1 MNLYTELDELLV
13 IRNKVI
19 NKEIPDTNELDA
31 LYAALLNKQEQN
43 MSNPK
48 YNKKP
53 WLKDLS
59 SSDES
64 LILRLFNNIGTDAPD
79 IIRGLKAIFYTYTLS
94 AAENQRFFGKDTEE
108 D

>member
-1 MNLYTELDELLV
+1 MNLYTELDELLI
-13 IRNKVI
+13 IRNKI
-19 NKEIPDTNELDA
+19 MNNEIPDTKELET
-31 LYAALLNKQEQN
+31 LHAALINKQKQN
-43 MSNPK
+43 LSNPE

-53 WLKDLS
+53 WLKGLS

-64 LILRLFNNIGTDAPD
+64 LVLRLFNNIGADAPD

-94 AAENQRFFGKDTEE
+94 VAENQRFFGKDTKE

>member
-13 IRNKVI
+13 IRNKITNNEV
-19 NKEIPDTNELDA
+19 PDTKELEA
-31 LYAALLNKQEQN
+31 LYAALIDKQKQN
-43 MSNPK
+43 LSNPE

-53 WLKDLS
+53 WLKGLS
-59 SSDES
+59 SGEES
-64 LILRLFNNIGTDAPD
+64 LVLRLFDNIGTDASD

-94 AAENQRFFGKDTEE
+94 AAENQRFFGKDNER